1 MSKLMIKAIQK
12 TETGKNQNN
21 RLRIAGRVPINIIG
35 AGKSTPASVLETE
48 LDHLLASGIRQ
59 ATLFDL
65 DMEGAGSSNVYVK
78 EIQRFPG
85 TNKIRHIDLYKVIPG
100 KKVVT
105 KVSIITTGTAKGSK
119 SGGQFEHLIHE
130 IKIKTPPEDMKD
142 TITVDV
148 SELEIG
154 DHIKVSQL
162 IVPKSWEILINGD
175 PIVTS
180 VNVTRALI
188 AAEKTD
194 TTKAPETGKAGAT
207 PAAASDK
214 SGAKAKAPAAAAK
227 KK

>member
-1 MSKLMIKAIQK
+1 MSKLMIKATKK
-12 TETGKNQNN
+12 TETGKNANN
-21 RLRIAGRVPINIIG
+21 RLRVSGRVPINVIG
-35 AGKSTPASVLETE
+35 GGKSIPASMLETE

-65 DMEGAGSSNVYVK
+65 DVEGSGSSRVYVK

-85 TNKIRHIDLYKVIPG
+85 TNKVRHIDFYKIIPG

-105 KVSIITTGTAKGSK
+105 KVSVLATGTAKGSK

-130 IKIKTPPEDMKD
+130 LKVKTTPEDMID
-142 TITVDV
+142 TISVDV
-148 SELEIG
+148 TELEIG
-154 DHIKVSQL
+154 DSIKVSQL
-162 IVPKSWEILINGD
+162 KVPKSWEILINGD

-194 TTKAPETGKAGAT
+194 GKPAEAGKAGAPVATAAPTGEKGGKAAAT
-207 PAAASDK
+207 PA
-214 SGAKAKAPAAAAK
+214 PK